1 VSVFGVDYAWG
12 RPGVPALRRAGVKF
26 VCRYLSHDT
35 SGKNLD
41 RAEAEQLSAA
51 GIWIVV
57 IWESTASR
65 ALAGRAAGAADATDA
80 EKQAKA
86 LGQPAG
92 RPIFFAVDFDATA
105 GQQDEIHAY
114 LDGAAS
120 VLGRDR
126 IGLYAGYGPIK
137 RAFDAEKI
145 AYGWQTYAWSG
156 GRWDTR
162 AHLQQYSNDQKING
176 VGLDFDRALTADYGQ
191 WRIGVTPLEDEPLKI
206 VINLGSS
213 KPTTV
218 PAGKRVSISF
228 DKEYSDPAGIHKDGN
243 FPDWLPET
251 AAYHV
256 ATLALVADGQADGE
270 KLKLLFTEYERDSNT
285 RIRDLVGEDKVGNG
299 TKVEYTLSS
308 IVWFSDKN
316 KYRAEVTNYGTVP
329 VTIVSANLKVA
340 R

>member
-12 RPGVPALRRAGVKF
+12 RPGIPALNRAGVKF

-41 RAEAEQLSAA
+41 RGEAEQLSAA
-51 GIWIVV
+51 GIWIIV
-57 IWESTASR
+57 IWETTASR
-65 ALAGRAAGAADATDA
+65 ALAGRAAGVADATA
-80 EKQAKA
+80 AQKQAKA

-92 RPIFFAVDFDATA
+92 RPIYFAVDFDADA

-137 RAFDAEKI
+137 RAFDAGKI
-145 AYGWQTYAWSG
+145 TYGWQTYAWSG

-162 AHLQQYSNDQKING
+162 AQLQQYSNDQKING
-176 VGLDFDRALTADYGQ
+176 VGVDFDRALAADYGQ
-191 WRIGVTPLEDEPLKI
+191 WRIGATPSEDEPLKI

-213 KPTTV
+213 KPLTV
-218 PAGKRVSISF
+218 PAGKRASISF
-228 DKEYSDPAGIHKDGN
+228 DKEYSDPDGIHKDGN

-251 AAYHV
+251 AAFYI
-256 ATLALVADGQADGE
+256 ATLTLVADGQADDE
-270 KLKLLFTEYERDSNT
+270 KLKMMISEYERDSDT
-285 RIRDLVGEDKVGNG
+285 RVRDLVGEDKVGNG
-299 TKVEYTLSS
+299 SRVEYALSG
-308 IVWFSDKN
+308 IVWFSDKS
-316 KYRAEVTNYGTVP
+316 KYRADVTNYGTAP
-329 VTIVSANLKVA
+329 ITIVSAGLKVA